1 MDELKLRVLNVDL
14 SNGRARV
21 DEVRSD
27 WLRGFLG
34 GASLAARWL
43 YDELTA
49 DVGPLSASA
58 PLMFMTGPLTG
69 TKGPAVGRFAVCAR
83 SPATGIWGESNC
95 GGFFGP
101 ALRSAGYDGLVLRG
115 KAPGPS
121 TLLVRDGIAEIHDAG
136 DLWGVTDTYETQLRL
151 RDRFSNP
158 GLRIASIG
166 LAGETQIPFASIL
179 CDHGRLAGRTGMGAV
194 MGSKHLKAIAVDGH
208 RAIPVVH
215 DDRFGRLR
223 SEVNRGLRQDNITL
237 GLRETGTAGVAN
249 YLDYLGILPK
259 KYYAQGRFDGVEQV
273 SGARMAETILSGVS
287 TCHGCVIACGRK
299 VRLGDG
305 LERKGPEHETIAGF
319 GPNLLIS
326 DLAAI
331 TRMGEWCD
339 RYGMDSISLSN
350 TIGLA
355 FTLYE
360 RGIIDGS
367 DSDGLALEWGN
378 AEAAE
383 ALIHQTARRQGLGE
397 LIAGGARGLAAAFG
411 VPEMAVQVHGL
422 EVAYH
427 DPRGASGMALVYAT
441 SPRGACHNQSDFFL
455 VEIGGTVEEIGV
467 KFHRRQA
474 GAEKAA
480 SVALHQDWRT
490 VGSSLVMCQFANL
503 EPVDLVRL
511 INACTG
517 LDYDLDEI
525 MELGERAWNIKRVIN
540 HRLGHKGEADKLPPP
555 LAVPLADGGSAGYV
569 PPFREMLEAYYRA
582 RRWDPESGKPTE
594 ECLRRLG
601 LGSLV
606 GDIWSKEPGAV

>member
-1 MDELKLRVLNVDL
+1 LEELKLTVLNVDL
-14 SNGRARV
+14 STGDTRV
-21 DEVRSD
+21 DAVRPD
-27 WLRGFLG
+27 WLRSYLG
-34 GASLAARWL
+34 GSSLAARWL
-43 YDELTA
+43 YEELTA
-49 DVGPLSASA
+49 DLDPLSPEA

-69 TKGPAVGRFAVCAR
+69 TKGPAMGRYVVCAR
-83 SPATGIWGESNC
+83 SPGTGIWGESNC

-101 ALRSAGYDGLVLRG
+101 ALRAAGYDGLVLRG
-115 KAPGPS
+115 RAPDPS
-121 TLLVRDGIAEIHDAG
+121 SLLVRDGDAEIHDASE
-136 DLWGVTDTYETQLRL
+136 LWGVTDTYETQSRL
-151 RDRFSNP
+151 REQFSNP
-158 GLRIASIG
+158 RMRIANIG
-166 LAGETQIPFASIL
+166 VAGETQIPFASIL

-208 RAIPVVH
+208 RVIPLAH
-215 DDRFGRLR
+215 ADRFGPLR
-223 SEVNRGLRQDNITL
+223 SAVNRGLREDNITL
-237 GLRETGTAGVAN
+237 GLRQTGTAGVAN

-259 KYYAQGRFDGVEQV
+259 KYYRQGSFDGVEQV
-273 SGARMAETILSGVS
+273 SGAMMADTILSGVS

-305 LERKGPEHETIAGF
+305 VERKGPEHETIAGF

-326 DLAAI
+326 DLPAI

-367 DSDGLALEWGN
+367 DTDGLVLEWGN
-378 AEAAE
+378 AEAAQT
-383 ALIHQTARRQGLGE
+383 LIHQTARRQGLGE
-397 LIAGGARGLAAAFG
+397 LIARGARGLAAAFG

-441 SPRGACHNQSDFFL
+441 SPRGACHNQSDYYL
-455 VEIGGTVEEIGV
+455 VEIGGAVEEIGV
-467 KFHRRQA
+467 KFHRRHG

-480 SVALHQDWRT
+480 SVARHQDWRS
-490 VGSSLVMCQFANL
+490 VGSSLVMCQFANV
-503 EPVDLVRL
+503 EPADLVRL

-517 LDYDLDEI
+517 LDYDLGEI
-525 MELGERAWNIKRVIN
+525 MEVGERAWNIKRVIN
-540 HRLGHKGEADKLPPP
+540 HRLGLRGADDQLPPA

-569 PPFREMLEAYYRA
+569 PPFREMLEAYYRS
-582 RRWDPESGKPTE
+582 RGWDAESGKPTPAR
-594 ECLRRLG
+594 LRRLG
-601 LGSLV
+601 LGALTE
-606 GDIWSKEPGAV
+606 DIW